1 MTGLSPFSYALV
13 RVVPRIE
20 RGECVNVGVLLFCK
34 SRDFLALGVRIDDA
48 RLAAFAPGLDLGAV
62 RAALAGWAGTCA
74 GEGPAEGKSLGERF
88 GWLTAPRSTIVQPGP
103 THLGLTGDPGAELAR
118 LVELLVG

>member
-1 MTGLSPFSYALV
+1 MTPFSYALV

-34 SRDFLALGVRIDDA
+34 SRDFLSLGIALDEA
-48 RLAAFAPGLDLGAV
+48 RLTAFAPALDLDSV

-74 GEGPAEGKSLGERF
+74 GAGPAAGKSLGERF

-103 THLGLTGDPGAELAR
+103 THLGLTADPRAELDR